1 MLYLNQKD
9 NCMKEFV
16 NRIVTLDNIKQ
27 WEERDSVIKETVS
40 QHSFKVSAI
49 CIYILEDIAK
59 KNGLKSD
66 YRWIDFALKCVE
78 YSVLHDFD
86 EAILGRD
93 ISHVVKYNHHNGE
106 KIREQLNDFVEYQT
120 KELGL
125 EFVNESIDGDVKS
138 FVKMCDWFA
147 MLTFIGRN
155 QTMGVLSFDKEREYC
170 LQKAGQSMD
179 VVKFMLKHKFSDY
192 QLDLTIFNNLTIY
205 G

>member
-147 MLTFIGRN
+147 MLTFIARN
-155 QTMGVLSFDKEREYC
+155 EKMGVSSFQNERSYC
-170 LQKAGQSMD
+170 MEKASESME
-179 VVKFMLKHKFSDY
+179 VVKFMLKYKFSDY

>member
-9 NCMKEFV
+9 NYMKEFV
-16 NRIVTLDNIKQ
+16 NRIVTLDNIRQ

-49 CIYILEDIAK
+49 CVYVLKNMEK
-59 KNGLKSD
+59 KNDLASD
-66 YRWIDFALKCVE
+66 YRWIDFSLKCVE

-93 ISHVVKYNHHNGE
+93 ISHVIKYNRHNGG
-106 KIREQLNDFVEYQT
+106 KIRRQLNDFVKYQT

-125 EFVNESIDGDVKS
+125 EFIDENIDSDVKS

-147 MLTFIGRN
+147 MLTFIARN
-155 QTMGVLSFDKEREYC
+155 EKMGVSSFQNERSYC
-170 LQKAGQSMD
+170 MEKASESME
-179 VVKFMLKHKFSDY
+179 VVKFMLNHKFSDY
-192 QLDLTIFNNLTIY
+192 QLDLTIFNNLIIY